1 MISIRRLSLVSDQS
15 QREISDR
22 PVGALRIAIATED
35 MKGLNAHFGSA
46 KRFAIYDVTAHKSQ
60 FMEAIE
66 FDDASDESGR
76 HRTEGDGRIRSRVSA
91 LKGCQL
97 LFCLAI
103 GGPSAA
109 KVISAK
115 IHPIKAQQ
123 AVSMSQV
130 LSSVQTMLQTAPPPW
145 LRKMLADAGAAK
157 KRADFEDE
165 D

>member
-76 HRTEGDGRIRSRVSA
+76 HRTEGDGRIRSR
-91 LKGCQL
+91 C
-97 LFCLAI
+97 
-103 GGPSAA
+103 P
-109 KVISAK
+109 
-115 IHPIKAQQ
+115 
-123 AVSMSQV
+123 
-130 LSSVQTMLQTAPPPW
+130 
-145 LRKMLADAGAAK
+145 R
-157 KRADFEDE
+157 
-165 D
+165 

>member
-76 HRTEGDGRIRSRVSA
+76 HRTDR
-91 LKGCQL
+91 K
-97 LFCLAI
+97 
-103 GGPSAA
+103 
-109 KVISAK
+109 
-115 IHPIKAQQ
+115 
-123 AVSMSQV
+123 
-130 LSSVQTMLQTAPPPW
+130 SVV
-145 LRKMLADAGAAK
+145 
-157 KRADFEDE
+157 
-165 D
+165 

>member
-66 FDDASDESGR
+66 FGDASDESGR

-97 LFCLAI
+97 LFCS
-103 GGPSAA
+103 SA
-109 KVISAK
+109 
-115 IHPIKAQQ
+115 
-123 AVSMSQV
+123 V
-130 LSSVQTMLQTAPPPW
+130 LRPP
-145 LRKMLADAGAAK
+145 R
-157 KRADFEDE
+157 
-165 D
+165 